1 MNVRILR
8 NGLEGIMKR
17 TIAIVVLCV
26 GLGLVSSSWAADN
39 LKEDAEIIIDK
50 ARLVMEEVK
59 NAPDSGPVYDLV
71 RQSAGVAIIPDM
83 FKGGFIVGG
92 SYGKGVVL
100 ARKDGKWSGPS
111 FVYIGAGSV
120 GLQIGAQ
127 LTDLILVVI
136 GQTTMDSFLRSNF
149 KLGADAAVAAGPLGA
164 QATAA
169 TDLYLKG
176 GIYSYSRAK
185 GLFAG
190 VSLEGAGLGTEFD
203 LNRAYYQTTSNPKEI
218 LYSPVETPESAKKL
232 FEALNRLLKE

>member
-1 MNVRILR
+1 
-8 NGLEGIMKR
+8 MKK
-17 TIAIVVLCV
+17 TIAIIVLCV
-26 GLGLVSSSWAADN
+26 GLGLICSPQALADN
-39 LKEDAEIIIDK
+39 LKEDAEVIVNK
-50 ARLVMEEVK
+50 ARLVIEEVK
-59 NAPDSGPVYDLV
+59 NAPDSGAAYDLI

-92 SYGKGVVL
+92 SYGKGVVV

-136 GQTTMDSFLRSNF
+136 GQNTMESFLRSNF
-149 KLGADAAVAAGPLGA
+149 KLGADAAIAVGPVGA

-169 TDLYLKG
+169 TEILLKG
-176 GIYSYSRAK
+176 GIYSYSRSK

-190 VSLEGAGLGTEFD
+190 VSLEGAGMGAEFD
-203 LNRAYYQTTSNPKEI
+203 LNRAYYQTTSNPREI
-218 LYSPVETPESAKKL
+218 LYGDVATPESGKKL
-232 FEALNRLLKE
+232 FDALSTFIKQ

>member
-1 MNVRILR
+1 
-8 NGLEGIMKR
+8 MKK
-17 TIAIVVLCV
+17 TIALFVSCV
-26 GLGLVSSSWAADN
+26 GLGLASSPQAMAEN
-39 LKEDAEIIIDK
+39 LKEDAEVIVDK
-50 ARLVMEEVK
+50 ARLVIEEVIS
-59 NAPDSGPVYDLV
+59 APDSGPAHDLI

-92 SYGKGVVL
+92 SYGKGLVV
-100 ARKDGKWSGPS
+100 ARKDGNWSGPS
-111 FVYIGAGSV
+111 FVYIGAGSI

-149 KLGADAAVAAGPLGA
+149 KLGADAAVAVGPVGA

-169 TDLYLKG
+169 TELYLKG

-190 VSLEGAGLGTEFD
+190 ISLEGAGLGTEFD
-203 LNRAYYQTTSNPKEI
+203 LNRAYYQTTSNPNEI
-218 LYSPVETPESAKKL
+218 LYGQVETPESAKKL
-232 FEALNRLLKE
+232 FEALDRLIKQ

>member
-1 MNVRILR
+1 
-8 NGLEGIMKR
+8 MKK
-17 TIAIVVLCV
+17 TIAIMVLCV
-26 GLGLVSSSWAADN
+26 GLGFVISPQSWADN
-39 LKEDAEIIIDK
+39 LKADAEVIVDK
-50 ARLVMEEVK
+50 ARVVIEELRT
-59 NAPDSGPVYDLV
+59 AADSGAAYDLI

-83 FKGGFIVGG
+83 FKGGFVVGG
-92 SYGKGVVL
+92 SYGKGVVV

-120 GLQIGAQ
+120 GLQIGVQ

-136 GQTTMDSFLRSNF
+136 GQNTMDSFLRSNF
-149 KLGADAAVAAGPLGA
+149 KLGADAAVAAGPVGA

-169 TDLYLKG
+169 TDLFLKG

-203 LNRAYYQTTSNPKEI
+203 LNRAYYQTTSNPKDI
-218 LYSPVETPESAKKL
+218 LYGQVETPESAKKL
-232 FEALNRLLKE
+232 FEALNRFIKQ

>member
-1 MNVRILR
+1 
-8 NGLEGIMKR
+8 MKK
-17 TIAIVVLCV
+17 TIAILVWCL
-26 GLGLVSSSWAADN
+26 GLGLAFSPQALADK
-39 LKEDAEIIIDK
+39 LKEDAEIIVNK
-50 ARLVMEEVK
+50 ARIVIEEVK
-59 NAPDSGPVYDLV
+59 NAPDSGAAYDLI

-92 SYGKGVVL
+92 SYGKGVVV

-120 GLQIGAQ
+120 GFQIGAQ

-136 GQTTMDSFLRSNF
+136 GQNTMDSFLRTNF
-149 KLGADAAVAAGPLGA
+149 KLGADAAIAVGPLGA

-169 TDLYLKG
+169 TEILLKG

-203 LNRAYYQTTSNPKEI
+203 LNRAYYETTSNPKDI
-218 LYSPVETPESAKKL
+218 LYGQVETPESGKRQ
-232 FEALNRLLKE
+232 FQALSAFIKE

>member
-1 MNVRILR
+1 MDWRQ
-8 NGLEGIMKR
+8 IMKK
-17 TIAIVVLCV
+17 AIVTTALCAA
-26 GLGLVSSSWAADN
+26 LALVSSQPAIADN
-39 LKEDAEIIIDK
+39 LKEDAEIIVNK

-59 NAPDSGPVYDLV
+59 NAPDSGPAYDLI

-92 SYGKGVVL
+92 SYGKGVVA

-136 GQTTMDSFLRSNF
+136 GQNTMDSFLRSNF
-149 KLGADAAVAAGPLGA
+149 KLGADAAIAVGPVGA

-169 TDLYLKG
+169 TEILLKG

-218 LYSPVETPESAKKL
+218 LYGQVETPESARKL
-232 FEALNRLLKE
+232 FEALNRFIKQ